1 MESVWTLPE
10 GRMTVARGACI
21 AVTSALLACG
31 GGGGDDGGTDPPPP
45 PPPNN
50 QTLGSI
56 STSVT
61 SMDLVAGNTQT
72 ISVSAFDTQGAII
85 VNFGTP
91 SFTVVSSTIAEV
103 DAVGTVLGLTGGLT
117 TVNVTVT
124 MGAVTRT
131 AAVAVTVSGALPT
144 LANVSTTSGDI
155 FTPGKVAIS
164 QGGQVRWTFGGVEHT
179 VVFSGSGAPGGITS
193 GGYASSQS
201 RTFTSSGNFNYVCT
215 IHAGMSGQVIVR

>member
-1 MESVWTLPE
+1 
-10 GRMTVARGACI
+10 MTVVRWACI
-21 AVTSALLACG
+21 VVTSTLLGCG
-31 GGGGDDGGTDPPPP
+31 GGGGDDGGTDPPP

-72 ISVSAFDTQGAII
+72 ISVFAFDTQGAVILS
-85 VNFGTP
+85 FGAP

-103 DAVGTVLGLTGGLT
+103 DAGGTVLGLTGGST
-117 TVNVTVT
+117 TVNVSVT
-124 MGAVTRT
+124 MGGVTRT
-131 AAVAVTVSGALPT
+131 AAVAVTVSGALPV
-144 LANVSTTSGDI
+144 LANVSTTSGDV
-155 FTPGKVAIS
+155 FTPGKVVIS
-164 QGGQVRWTFGGVEHT
+164 KGGQVRWTFGVVEHT
-179 VVFSGSGAPGGITS
+179 VVFSTSGAPGGISS
-193 GGYASSQS
+193 GGYSSTVS